1 MDNLAVATITN
12 RNASSLA
19 SLRFLHKGICQLQ
32 IKYNI
37 KLWFRWRRRNSDG
50 LILAD
55 SLSKVIDMD
64 EWLINPSLLSQLCK
78 SLKCPFPTLDAF
90 ANSQNHLSKRYFTLH
105 WDPHAAG
112 TDFFR
117 LWAYPWKKDFAW
129 INPPFNRR
137 LIAMTVDKI
146 ISWNITGILCVPA
159 WTRSG
164 WWWLV
169 RRFARKIL
177 RVSKSEKLFLP
188 NLRLHRH
195 GPNLPNTTRWDTFI
209 CLFTWDSPLPL
220 DSWTSPTSFK
230 PFRANSDYG

>member
-1 MDNLAVATITN
+1 MPSPT
-12 RNASSLA
+12 
-19 SLRFLHKGICQLQ
+19 HKTTSPNGI
-32 IKYNI
+32 
-37 KLWFRWRRRNSDG
+37 
-50 LILAD
+50 
-55 SLSKVIDMD
+55 
-64 EWLINPSLLSQLCK
+64 LLSI
-78 SLKCPFPTLDAF
+78 
-90 ANSQNHLSKRYFTLH
+90 
-105 WDPHAAG
+105 G
-112 TDFFR
+112 TPMRLEPIFFGNGR
-117 LWAYPWKKDFAW
+117 THGKKTSIAW